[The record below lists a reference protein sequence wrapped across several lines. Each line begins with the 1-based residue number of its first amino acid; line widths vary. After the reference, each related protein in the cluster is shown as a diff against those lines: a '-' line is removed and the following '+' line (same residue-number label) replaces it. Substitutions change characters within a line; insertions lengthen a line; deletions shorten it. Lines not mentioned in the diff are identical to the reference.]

1 MQPSAGLGTPQKSME
16 PGSVN
21 SGFIEKQQHQGA
33 GERTTRPPPSCCSR
47 PQKPGPA
54 CLLWDPARPTLGPWG
69 PSRHILLRKVTPRRG
84 LTSSKTW
91 KVKPGTAAGS
101 GLHWP
106 EATAA
111 TATRPGPGR
120 PPHPDP
126 GIAIVLP
133 SPRPPGSL
141 PVTTRMHTCT
151 HIHACAQCTCVHV
164 HMRTGTHSH
173 VHVQACSQ
181 ACILVLMCTCM
192 QPCTHTGGHTPSPKR
207 LIIAVK
213 KSTSGGR

>member
-1 MQPSAGLGTPQKSME
+1 MA
-16 PGSVN
+16 
-21 SGFIEKQQHQGA
+21 
-33 GERTTRPPPSCCSR
+33 
-47 PQKPGPA
+47 
-54 CLLWDPARPTLGPWG
+54 PTLLLLPSTEAGTCLSPLG
-69 PSRHILLRKVTPRRG
+69 PSSPHSGPLGAVSAHPAQESHPRRG
-84 LTSSKTW
+84 LTSSKAW
-91 KVKPGTAAGS
+91 KVKPGTVAGS

-106 EATAA
+106 EATAATAA

-181 ACILVLMCTCM
+181 ARILVLMCTCM

>member
-1 MQPSAGLGTPQKSME
+1 MA
-16 PGSVN
+16 
-21 SGFIEKQQHQGA
+21 
-33 GERTTRPPPSCCSR
+33 
-47 PQKPGPA
+47 
-54 CLLWDPARPTLGPWG
+54 PTLLLLPSTEAGTCLSPLG
-69 PSRHILLRKVTPRRG
+69 PSSPHSGPLGAVSVHPAQESHPRRG
-84 LTSSKTW
+84 LTSSKAW

-106 EATAA
+106 EATAATAA

-151 HIHACAQCTCVHV
+151 HMRVHSAHV
-164 HMRTGTHSH
+164 YMCTGTHSH

-181 ACILVLMCTCM
+181 ARILVLMCTCM

>member
-1 MQPSAGLGTPQKSME
+1 MA
-16 PGSVN
+16 
-21 SGFIEKQQHQGA
+21 
-33 GERTTRPPPSCCSR
+33 
-47 PQKPGPA
+47 
-54 CLLWDPARPTLGPWG
+54 PTLLLLPSTEAGTCLSPLG
-69 PSRHILLRKVTPRRG
+69 PSSPHSGPLGAVSAHPAQESHPRRG
-84 LTSSKTW
+84 LTSSKAW

-101 GLHWP
+101 GLNWP
-106 EATAA
+106 EATAATAA

-151 HIHACAQCTCVHV
+151 HIHARAQCTCVHV
-164 HMRTGTHSH
+164 HMHTGTHSH

-181 ACILVLMCTCM
+181 ARILVLMCTCM